1 MSSVNLLGDYKILY
15 DTIFDNIKQ
24 YNSGLDLLNNLQDSD
39 VENYLNNLKG
49 NIDTEPNS
57 VPKNSTA
64 YTYLNNIL
72 TEINN
77 INIFDDDQ
85 KSKFVIKAET
95 IKRKK
100 NTLKLLQIV
109 LIGIFG
115 GLGLYIIYKTFNP
128 LGSNNIEIK
137 NENNIIKNNPNISN
151 NSVKQFRESK
161 DNRTSLMYSKID
173 NLSYGLVLLYI
184 AYVIHYNFKY
194 YIELANIEYAQH
206 LDIKNREL
214 RKIDNSI
221 DGLKN
226 VINKIKCDTSSTT
239 TGTEFKE
246 QILVDGTINLISEN
260 IIGFNNNYNLLSSAA
275 LDNRLSKENKIKDIN
290 IIFDNYK
297 EIIYKQNNRFD
308 NIIVDNE
315 KNIVCLMN
323 ILLYLEQ
330 PDNINENII
339 CNLNNSD
346 GLKGFVE
353 KQRKAQ
359 TSDDVFSNGI
369 ENIDQ
374 NQANILYDKITS
386 DILDESNKFELMN
399 MDLFKVIVNLFKIKI
414 YKYKIKKHDFIL
426 YIYSHFENMNLENNN
441 INISKFD
448 IINNYKTIINIIYSE
463 YETYRKIK
471 VINKDIPRYQI
482 DLNKFNEIMNQT
494 PLLEVEENNR
504 LLLNTIDKIN
514 EFKDIHGKEIYNDI
528 NKEKRFNKSLE
539 YLIYLSIIIT
549 FLQVYKLSY
558 SNNFKENFVEDA
570 IDVTKYLAIALLFNS
585 VILSY
590 WYKITT
596 NTDYSEMVIHNS
608 DNIFLKELSSLNEKI
623 KKVETIK
630 NLDLTNNDLINL
642 LNEKNIIVS
651 LNATGEKIYAQ
662 NMGEEKIILEYDDVK
677 NIIYEEY
684 YIQLTK
690 VIHIHECCTFLS
702 GKRKIPVFPWT
713 DFTINLLFYIIIF
726 LIVFN
731 IFFINDD
738 LNPFTIITNLKS
750 RLLVNRTDVNKLKEA
765 FKNVN
770 SNKVG
775 GATADKYKNEIFK
788 QKNLVNLLVIYLCL
802 LYIYKI
808 YESSFNYNAN
818 LFR

>member
-1 MSSVNLLGDYKILY
+1 
-15 DTIFDNIKQ
+15 
-24 YNSGLDLLNNLQDSD
+24 
-39 VENYLNNLKG
+39 
-49 NIDTEPNS
+49 
-57 VPKNSTA
+57 
-64 YTYLNNIL
+64 
-72 TEINN
+72 
-77 INIFDDDQ
+77 
-85 KSKFVIKAET
+85 
-95 IKRKK
+95 
-100 NTLKLLQIV
+100 
-109 LIGIFG
+109 
-115 GLGLYIIYKTFNP
+115 
-128 LGSNNIEIK
+128 
-137 NENNIIKNNPNISN
+137 
-151 NSVKQFRESK
+151 
-161 DNRTSLMYSKID
+161 
-173 NLSYGLVLLYI
+173 
-184 AYVIHYNFKY
+184 
-194 YIELANIEYAQH
+194 
-206 LDIKNREL
+206 
-214 RKIDNSI
+214 
-221 DGLKN
+221 
-226 VINKIKCDTSSTT
+226 
-239 TGTEFKE
+239 
-246 QILVDGTINLISEN
+246 
-260 IIGFNNNYNLLSSAA
+260 
-275 LDNRLSKENKIKDIN
+275 
-290 IIFDNYK
+290 
-297 EIIYKQNNRFD
+297 
-308 NIIVDNE
+308 
-315 KNIVCLMN
+315 
-323 ILLYLEQ
+323 
-330 PDNINENII
+330 
-339 CNLNNSD
+339 
-346 GLKGFVE
+346 
-353 KQRKAQ
+353 
-359 TSDDVFSNGI
+359 
-369 ENIDQ
+369 
-374 NQANILYDKITS
+374 
-386 DILDESNKFELMN
+386 
-399 MDLFKVIVNLFKIKI
+399 
-414 YKYKIKKHDFIL
+414 
-426 YIYSHFENMNLENNN
+426 
-441 INISKFD
+441 
-448 IINNYKTIINIIYSE
+448 
-463 YETYRKIK
+463 
-471 VINKDIPRYQI
+471 
-482 DLNKFNEIMNQT
+482 MNQT

-788 QKNLVNLLVIYLCL
+788 KKNLVNLLVIYLCL
-802 LYIYKI
+802 LYTYKI